1 MKSRKRLLHGTGWI
15 LTVSNRFSRV
25 DRTGRSAVTSALA
38 FLGICFGVM
47 TLIVVMSVMNGF
59 QMGFKDAI
67 MELSSYHVRV
77 NGVDSTGMEQ
87 QFVRWCKTEKNIVS
101 ATPFY
106 EAESFMVSARGK
118 QSAALIRAVP
128 SDVLTTDKGFAR
140 ELTIL
145 SGKFDIAEENT
156 IVIGSGLAYSLGVRR
171 GDTVTLLA
179 LSGGS
184 DVELLSRNR
193 TFLVTG
199 IFHSGYAEI
208 NASYAFVSIESG
220 EKYFGAGA
228 QKTYGLKLS
237 RVSGDS
243 LTINAITKKFP
254 SFKAESWRIYNRSF
268 FGVLR
273 VEKNMLMM
281 LVFLIF
287 IVVGINIYNGM
298 RRLVFERSSEISILS
313 AVGGKNSEI
322 KLIFIMKGFLTG
334 VAGAAA
340 GVVLGLLV
348 SVNIGTIFRFAADA
362 MYYIQYFAILVFNP
376 GNAVYVQEN
385 PMYLLYASIP
395 ARIIPGEVF
404 VIALFGILAPLAA
417 SFAASRN
424 VLKMTVAEV
433 LHDE

>member
-1 MKSRKRLLHGTGWI
+1 MVGT
-15 LTVSNRFSRV
+15 
-25 DRTGRSAVTSALA
+25 
-38 FLGICFGVM
+38 
-47 TLIVVMSVMNGF
+47 
-59 QMGFKDAI
+59 
-67 MELSSYHVRV
+67 
-77 NGVDSTGMEQ
+77 
-87 QFVRWCKTEKNIVS
+87 
-101 ATPFY
+101 
-106 EAESFMVSARGK
+106 RGK

-145 SGKFDIAEENT
+145 SGNFDIAEENT
-156 IVIGSGLAYSLGVRR
+156 IVIGSGLAYTLGVRR

-199 IFHSGYAEI
+199 IFHSGYADI

-220 EKYFGAGA
+220 EKYFGADA

-237 RVSGDS
+237 RVSGDG

-254 SFKAESWRIYNRSF
+254 SLKAESWRIYNRSF

-287 IVVGINIYNGM
+287 IVVGVNIYNGM

-334 VAGAAA
+334 VTGAAA

-362 MYYIQYFAILVFNP
+362 MYYIQYFAVLVFKP